1 MNCSASIDRA
11 EGEAAFV
18 ELQGRFG
25 PIPDDTPSQ
34 ITGSG
39 DGRQALFR
47 WARGI
52 CNSAGR
58 LGARI
63 DVRGEDGYIILP
75 PSPHPSGRTYQWVPG
90 CAPSDVAPAV
100 APDWLLDL
108 ACQPDPAKVLAT
120 LTKLRG
126 AVREGTRNHTL
137 FSACLRQARACDS
150 EADLLDVALTINAD
164 FVPPLAVTEVR
175 LTVASAWSYET
186 RPQLGREGSAGAR
199 APCTRAPMI

>member
-63 DVRGEDGYIILP
+63 DVRGEGGYIILP

-90 CAPSDVAPAV
+90 CAPWDVAPAV

-108 ACQPDPAKVLAT
+108 ACQPDPAKVSAT
-120 LTKLRG
+120 LTKC
-126 AVREGTRNHTL
+126 A
-137 FSACLRQARACDS
+137 ARS
-150 EADLLDVALTINAD
+150 
-164 FVPPLAVTEVR
+164 
-175 LTVASAWSYET
+175 
-186 RPQLGREGSAGAR
+186 GR
-199 APCTRAPMI
+199 APATIRCSAHVCGKRVPAIPRRICSTSHSQSTPTSYLRLP